1 LLSRDGFWDQPEN
14 STAILKE
21 RTQLAAKVETFT
33 TLLDELEESELL
45 FEMAVEES
53 DPQALKEAAQQAAAI
68 ETRIDKLS
76 LEMML
81 DGESDQNN
89 AIVSINAGAGGTEAQ
104 DWAEM
109 LFRMYLRWIDQKG
122 FKPAIIDYQPG
133 DEAGIKGVTITV
145 SGTNAYGYLK
155 SENGVHR
162 LVRISPF
169 NASGKRH
176 TSFASVFVYPE
187 LDKEIVINI
196 EEKDLRIDVYRASG
210 AGGQHVNKTSSAVR
224 ITHLPSGIVVQC
236 QQEKSQHRNKEMAL
250 KVLKAR
256 LFQNEKKR
264 QDDKLQEI
272 HDGPFETYT
281 GHGIWSAWREEF
293 SWSLKGKKLI
303 RIDLDPNLQAA
314 WNRQR
319 RDGTVQQAIDQGLP
333 KTKLLDV
340 PFRMEMSGFARLEG
354 SLPVCA
360 DIGVAWPLMA
370 LESTR
375 RLGVDLDFISF
386 PQESESGRE
395 MRDWIVDEIK
405 PIDRYKITGIDD

>member
-1 LLSRDGFWDQPEN
+1 MLDSFQVSCIRRYRETLPPE
-14 STAILKE
+14 TVEFLDRAVAEIVRVKE
-21 RTQLAAKVETFT
+21 SGGKIVVATGSGPNLHEGITTLAA
-33 TLLDELEESELL
+33 EL
-45 FEMAVEES
+45 
-53 DPQALKEAAQQAAAI
+53 I
-68 ETRIDKLS
+68 R
-76 LEMML
+76 
-81 DGESDQNN
+81 
-89 AIVSINAGAGGTEAQ
+89 
-104 DWAEM
+104 
-109 LFRMYLRWIDQKG
+109 
-122 FKPAIIDYQPG
+122 
-133 DEAGIKGVTITV
+133 KGVVDGIT
-145 SGTNAYGYLK
+145 
-155 SENGVHR
+155 
-162 LVRISPF
+162 
-169 NASGKRH
+169 
-176 TSFASVFVYPE
+176 
-187 LDKEIVINI
+187 
-196 EEKDLRIDVYRASG
+196 
-210 AGGQHVNKTSSAVR
+210 TSSAVVA
-224 ITHLPSGIVVQC
+224 H
-236 QQEKSQHRNKEMAL
+236 EMAG
-250 KVLKAR
+250 VLDRVKRIESSEHGIDQRILPQGGIFELSLIDEGQMEEVGRDLELDREMIERLRRIPGTGIIKAAGNMGYPMGPWIER
-256 LFQNEKKR
+256 LSEKIMEACRPGKIPFEEAVGGAADGRTMLGAAKR
-264 QDDKLQEI
+264 KGVPVLVSIPQMVGGGMVGLAIGDSIPVRDRSRRIAELLASADLIIESAVALTQEI

-333 KTKLLDV
+333 KTKLLNV

>member
-1 LLSRDGFWDQPEN
+1 L
-14 STAILKE
+14 I
-21 RTQLAAKVETFT
+21 
-33 TLLDELEESELL
+33 
-45 FEMAVEES
+45 
-53 DPQALKEAAQQAAAI
+53 I
-68 ETRIDKLS
+68 E
-76 LEMML
+76 
-81 DGESDQNN
+81 
-89 AIVSINAGAGGTEAQ
+89 
-104 DWAEM
+104 
-109 LFRMYLRWIDQKG
+109 
-122 FKPAIIDYQPG
+122 
-133 DEAGIKGVTITV
+133 
-145 SGTNAYGYLK
+145 
-155 SENGVHR
+155 
-162 LVRISPF
+162 
-169 NASGKRH
+169 
-176 TSFASVFVYPE
+176 
-187 LDKEIVINI
+187 
-196 EEKDLRIDVYRASG
+196 
-210 AGGQHVNKTSSAVR
+210 SAV
-224 ITHLPSGIVVQC
+224 
-236 QQEKSQHRNKEMAL
+236 AL
-250 KVLKAR
+250 T
-256 LFQNEKKR
+256 
-264 QDDKLQEI
+264 QEI

-333 KTKLLDV
+333 KTKLLNV

-405 PIDRYKITGIDD
+405 PIDRGKITGIDD